1 MKTARS
7 LMIQKESRP
16 SLMEYFQD
24 ERVDSLLVKANLMP
38 KAVSY
43 SLVAM
48 VGEVSTT
55 TYWMIL
61 KANL

>member
-1 MKTARS
+1 
-7 LMIQKESRP
+7 MIQKESRP
-16 SLMEYFQD
+16 SLMEYSHE

>member
-1 MKTARS
+1 
-7 LMIQKESRP
+7 MIQKESRP
-16 SLMEYFQD
+16 SLMEYYHD

-48 VGEVSTT
+48 VKEVSTT

>member
-1 MKTARS
+1 
-7 LMIQKESRP
+7 MIQKESRP
-16 SLMEYFQD
+16 SLMECFHD
-24 ERVDSLLVKANLMP
+24 VRVDSLLVKANLMP

-55 TYWMIL
+55 TYWTIL